1 MKNPGLNLKV
11 SFSLTVPQNAD
22 IQFLINNPIHLCP
35 ESFGIS
41 GLPYNHKTQTNP
53 VSVITETP
61 ALIWILLI

>member
-41 GLPYNHKTQTNP
+41 GLPYTTKPKQIP
-53 VSVITETP
+53 SP
-61 ALIWILLI
+61 L